1 MTHRRS
7 GSWLTLCA
15 CLLAVTMQM
24 IDVTA
29 VTVALP
35 TIAQDLGGQGAQQV
49 WVPAAYLLAFACA
62 LLTMAR
68 TGEVFG
74 RRNTF
79 VVGTAMFASTSVLCA
94 YAPTIEMLILG
105 RVLQGLAGAAM
116 SAQTVAIVTAT
127 YAGARRTTA
136 FALYGA
142 VAGLAGLA
150 GPAVG
155 AVLLELDIL
164 GTGWR
169 AIFLINVPIA
179 MIAIAIGRRYIAV
192 GSQYVQSG
200 TGGRFDPVGVLLWS
214 TGALLIVY
222 PIMTS
227 SSPTTAVPAMG
238 IGLGLLAVF
247 AMWERRRRAA
257 GAHVMVDTSVFAERG
272 FSYGCAVS
280 ALVYGTFTGFVLTMS
295 VTLQTGLGDSASMVG
310 AITVPFALGAI
321 AASLVAPMAFER
333 WDSRSV
339 AAGAAIMGVSLSM
352 LGLATAQLGQ
362 PGFAWW
368 LVVPLALI
376 GVGLG
381 SVIAPLQ
388 STIVAGVRPEAIGSA
403 TGIMPTVQQIG
414 SAVGTAVTGVVYFA
428 LLPAQPIASDY
439 LASQQKVLFG
449 LAVSMAAAT
458 AVSVALPRRDR
469 KTGGEARAP
478 AMAPHRS
485 P

>member
-7 GSWLTLCA
+7 GSWATLCA

-35 TIAQDLGGQGAQQV
+35 TIARDLDGTGAQQV

-68 TGEVFG
+68 IGEVFG

-79 VVGTAMFASTSVLCA
+79 VVGTAMFATTSVLCA
-94 YAPTIEMLILG
+94 YAPTIELLIFA
-105 RVLQGLAGAAM
+105 RVLQGVAGAAM

-127 YAGARRTTA
+127 YSGSRRTTA
-136 FALYGA
+136 FALYGGI
-142 VAGLAGLA
+142 AGLAGLA
-150 GPAVG
+150 GPSIG
-155 AVLLELDIL
+155 AVLMHLDIF

-169 AIFLINVPIA
+169 AIFLINIPIA
-179 MIAIAIGRRYIAV
+179 AIAIAIGHRYVDV

-200 TGGRFDPVGVLLWS
+200 TGGRFDPVGVMLWS
-214 TGALLIVY
+214 IGALLIVY
-222 PIMTS
+222 PIIAS
-227 SSPTTAVPAMG
+227 SSLLAAVPACG
-238 IGLGLLAVF
+238 IGLALLAVF
-247 AMWERRRRAA
+247 AVWERRRRAA

-272 FSYGCAVS
+272 FSYGCVVS

-295 VTLQTGLGDSASMVG
+295 VTLQTGLGDSASTVG
-310 AITVPFALGAI
+310 LITVPFALGAV
-321 AASLVAPMAFER
+321 AASLVAPMSFQR

-339 AAGAAIMGVSLSM
+339 AAGAATMGVALLV
-352 LGLATAQLGQ
+352 LGAATEEMGRAS
-362 PGFAWW
+362 FAWW
-368 LVVPLALI
+368 LAVPLALV

-388 STIVAGVRPEAIGSA
+388 STIVAGVRPDTIGSA

-414 SAVGTAVTGVVYFA
+414 SAVGTAIAGAVYFA
-428 LLPAQPIASDY
+428 LLPAQPVASDY
-439 LASQQKVLFG
+439 LASQQTVLFG
-449 LAVSMAAAT
+449 LAATMAVAT
-458 AVSVALPRRDR
+458 AVAVALPRGDR
-469 KTGGEARAP
+469 VPTEVARVP
-478 AMAPHRS
+478 LMAPQRS

>member
-1 MTHRRS
+1 M
-7 GSWLTLCA
+7 TLCA

-35 TIAQDLGGQGAQQV
+35 TIASDLDGTGAQQV

-68 TGEVFG
+68 IGEVFG
-74 RRNTF
+74 RRSTF
-79 VVGTAMFASTSVLCA
+79 VVGTVMFASTSALCA
-94 YAPTIEMLILG
+94 YAPTIELLIFG
-105 RVLQGLAGAAM
+105 RVLQGVAGAAM

-127 YAGARRTTA
+127 YSGSRRTTA
-136 FALYGA
+136 FAMYGGI
-142 VAGLAGLA
+142 AGLAGLA
-150 GPAVG
+150 GPSIG
-155 AVLLELDIL
+155 AVLLHLDIL

-179 MIAIAIGRRYIAV
+179 AIAIAIGHRYVDV
-192 GSQYVQSG
+192 GSQYVKSG
-200 TGGRFDPVGVLLWS
+200 TGGRFDPVGVVLWS
-214 TGALLIVY
+214 VGALLIVY

-227 SSPTTAVPAMG
+227 SCLIAAVPALG
-238 IGLGLLAVF
+238 SGLALLAVF
-247 AMWERRRRAA
+247 AVWERRRTAA
-257 GAHVMVDTSVFAERG
+257 GAHVMVDTRVFSERG

-321 AASLVAPMAFER
+321 AASLVAPISFRR

-339 AAGAAIMGVSLSM
+339 AAGAALMGVSLSV
-352 LGLATAQLGQ
+352 LGAATAHLGR

-368 LVVPLALI
+368 LAVPLALV

-388 STIVAGVRPEAIGSA
+388 STIVAGLGADAIGSA

-414 SAVGTAVTGVVYFA
+414 SAVGTAVTGAVYFA
-428 LLPAQPIASDY
+428 LLPAQPVASDY
-439 LASQQKVLFG
+439 LASQRAVLLG
-449 LAVSMAAAT
+449 LAVTMALAT
-458 AVSVALPRRDR
+458 AIAAALPRGDR
-469 KTGGEARAP
+469 TVTGDEREPVLAP
-478 AMAPHRS
+478 QRS